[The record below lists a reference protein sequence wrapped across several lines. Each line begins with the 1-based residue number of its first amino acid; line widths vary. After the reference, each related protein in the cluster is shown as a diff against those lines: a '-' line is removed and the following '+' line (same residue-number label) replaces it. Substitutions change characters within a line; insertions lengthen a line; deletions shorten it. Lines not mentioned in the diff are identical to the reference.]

1 MRRLLVLV
9 LLFLP
14 LGWAVGWAETLV
26 VYPLDSQDVLL
37 GVAVADRV
45 AQAFDAVLETVG
57 PDVAP
62 SLVPPVAVG
71 DGFVNLTDF
80 LGQDALAS
88 ARGVRLLQEVLGAD
102 NVVTGTLS
110 FEEDRVTARVF
121 YLHEGVARTFAV
133 SAPAAEPSLLV
144 RKTVTVLA
152 ARLGVALPETDLGV
166 DLSGPYGDY
175 VRAVALVGAGF
186 VEEAGTVLEEA
197 GSEPNSEDP
206 EDPDAAAPDTA
217 PDTAAQNT
225 ATSNAEADL
234 EARIQALLQDIDA
247 ARVGAE
253 VTGAEVDAKVNGAA
267 RAGRLATLSLGVA
280 PLDEAI
286 SIRYFQAFAEQTE
299 LPVAQTWLATLY
311 ASDRQD
317 ALAAAAFDA
326 VADTVADTVAD
337 AGGTEPAYGFGRA
350 ARAAFQASRGL
361 AAEDLTSLVQADSFA
376 SLLTAGLVAQDGGDL
391 EQEKAALTR
400 LTRLAPDFVYPF
412 ERLSFIAFDEEEP
425 LAAAQALAVATR
437 LEPDNDLYWT
447 NLGWSYYL
455 LGLLAQSEAASTRAL
470 TLAPDQYIALYNLGL
485 AQVVQGR
492 VEEALDA
499 YDEALAL
506 DPEVDDAAVE
516 DLENALRLYPRQ
528 PGIYY
533 PLARLYEQEGRRED
547 AAKALERFLD
557 GNPGG
562 PDAATD
568 AAYTDAAYIDA
579 AQARLEV
586 LRAPLPP
593 LEISDSARVGLG
605 PTGIAA
611 APFHPGDRVYPSF
624 ELYTSG
630 VELPNRVSVNVAL
643 KKGDTVVAEQSRD
656 IDVPTNAIGYVVD
669 SLGLDLPVDL
679 AAGTYTVTLSATAS
693 EDRSAAAEVVFEV
706 SGQPDLLRRLLGQ
719 NITMLALESET
730 ALYTRGDL
738 NEGDDVLLATL
749 LAELRANADAA
760 DAALP
765 ELDTG
770 RFAGF
775 GGGELFLGSTTQ
787 DVRDFLNYFLA
798 QGGGDATFSFVDAY
812 AQWALSGAPTE

>member
-110 FEEDRVTARVF
+110 FEEDGATARVF

-152 ARLGVALPETDLGV
+152 ARLGVALPETDLDV

-186 VEEAGTVLEEA
+186 VEEARTVLEEA
-197 GSEPNSEDP
+197 TPEPAPQDGETTESDSDSGVPAVPDP
-206 EDPDAAAPDTA
+206 ESFSPT
-217 PDTAAQNT
+217 
-225 ATSNAEADL
+225 AEAAL
-234 EARIQALLQDIDA
+234 VGRVEALLQDIDA

-253 VTGAEVDAKVNGAA
+253 VDAKVNSAA

-317 ALAAAAFDA
+317 ALAAATFDA
-326 VADTVADTVAD
+326 VADTGAD
-337 AGGTEPAYGFGRA
+337 AGETEPAYSFGRA
-350 ARAAFQASRGL
+350 ARAAFRASRGL

-455 LGLLAQSEAASTRAL
+455 LGLLEQSEAASTRAL

-533 PLARLYEQEGRRED
+533 PLARLYEQEGRREN

-562 PDAATD
+562 PDAA
-568 AAYTDAAYIDA
+568 YVDA

-643 KKGDTVVAEQSRD
+643 KMGDTVVAEQSRD

-775 GGGELFLGSTTQ
+775 GGGELFLGSTAQ